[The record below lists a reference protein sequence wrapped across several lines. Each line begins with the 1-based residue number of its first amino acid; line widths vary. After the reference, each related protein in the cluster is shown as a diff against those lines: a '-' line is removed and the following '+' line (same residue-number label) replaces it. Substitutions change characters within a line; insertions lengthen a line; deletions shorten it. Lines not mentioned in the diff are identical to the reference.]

1 MPRRVNAAKRLENL
15 DKLEA
20 TGAVDVLVSVVP
32 DCVLDLPLFNP
43 DAPTKSSLL
52 SIRDFRNHLEAHPDC
67 QRRVL
72 RSRLPSGQGHRL

>member
-15 DKLEA
+15 GRLEA
-20 TGAVDVLVSVVP
+20 MGAVDVLVSIVP
-32 DCVLDLPLFNP
+32 GCDLVLPLFSP

-52 SIRDFRNHLEAHPDC
+52 TIRDFRDHLEAHPDC

-72 RSRLPSGQGHRL
+72 RSRLPSGQGRQL